1 MPPFTADLDPEI
13 PAVQDVLGGTCPLA
27 PMQICLLWAARQ
39 EKIISPLAFTV
50 YVAAHEVK
58 FWRCKTEPGQTYRY
72 TPYGFQRADV
82 NRLLPDVP
90 AAKIAKA
97 FDELEAI
104 HLLTIAESGIWF
116 AETLNEVSV
125 PERVKQRALT
135 MFHQLHPDTREKRIN
150 IPRRLLKLIIH
161 CGRRIVRTA
170 TLFGLL
176 LTTML
181 TKRTTRYEGYKGCC
195 KAEWI
200 GTLFGVNA
208 KRVNRERA
216 KLIEEGWFTREPT
229 TPQARK
235 KFGQWVRLT
244 LAPSQPTPEAVE
256 NPTSDTPKVQPQ
268 NPDSDTKVQPLLNP
282 SLSSDEEIMN
292 NQTLSAQE
300 PEAGAC
306 QSNNLDEPTWIDIQL
321 IDLRQ
326 DARSEALWQEAI
338 QRGHLKHTQPDRIN
352 FFAAIAHALR
362 VAKHNACGLLR
373 TVVEQ
378 RHWHFLSQADEYNA
392 MERLRRCTDAHET
405 NATRWMHTNSFFSMH
420 ADRSA
425 EVNEQ
430 PALSEDAR
438 IVQTVTADLQRAG
451 VKSDVFRIVQRHGH
465 LRDWDQERWLQA
477 EQELAQARL
486 LQARRRYQAMSR
498 TSVQQVM
505 GEGVHEDEPPD
516 DGVGTV

>member
-1 MPPFTADLDPEI
+1 MPLTTVDLGPEI
-13 PAVQDVLGGTCPLA
+13 PAAQDILGGTCPLA

-58 FWRCKTEPGQTYRY
+58 FWRCKTEPGQTYRF

-97 FDELEAI
+97 FDALEAI
-104 HLLTIAESGIWF
+104 HLLTISESGIWF

-125 PERVKQRALT
+125 PERVTHRALT
-135 MFHQLHPDTREKRIN
+135 MFHQLHPDTRDKLIN
-150 IPRRLLKLIIH
+150 IPRRLLKLIIQ

-181 TKRTTRYEGYKGCC
+181 TKRISRYEGYKGCC

-200 GTLFGVNA
+200 GTLFGVNT

-229 TPQARK
+229 TPRTRK
-235 KFGQWVRLT
+235 KFGQWVRLNF
-244 LAPSQPTPEAVE
+244 APAQPTPEPVE
-256 NPTSDTPKVQPQ
+256 NPTPDTPKVQPQ

-282 SLSSDEEIMN
+282 SLSSSEEILK
-292 NQTLSAQE
+292 NQTLPADA

-306 QSNNLDEPTWIDIQL
+306 QPNHLDEPTWTNMQL
-321 IDLRQ
+321 NDLRQ
-326 DARSEALWQEAI
+326 DDRSEALRQQAI
-338 QRGHLKHTQPDRIN
+338 QRGHLKNTQADRIN

-378 RHWHFLSQADEYNA
+378 GHWHFLSQADEYNA
-392 MERLRRCTDAHET
+392 MERLRRCADAHET
-405 NATRWMHTNSFFSMH
+405 KATQWRHTNSFFSMH
-420 ADRSA
+420 ADTRA
-425 EVNEQ
+425 DVNEQ
-430 PALSEDAR
+430 PALSEDALT
-438 IVQTVTADLQRAG
+438 VQTLTADLQG
-451 VKSDVFRIVQRHGH
+451 VVVKSDVFRTVKMHGY
-465 LRDWDQERWLQA
+465 LRDWDQERWGRA
-477 EQELAQARL
+477 EQELTQARL
-486 LQARRRYQAMSR
+486 LQATRRYRAMGI
-498 TSVQQVM
+498 TNIQEVF
-505 GEGVHEDEPPD
+505 GEGLYEDELPD
-516 DGVGTV
+516 DGDCSV

>member
-1 MPPFTADLDPEI
+1 
-13 PAVQDVLGGTCPLA
+13 
-27 PMQICLLWAARQ
+27 MQICLLWAARQ
-39 EKIISPLAFTV
+39 EKIISPLAFSV

-58 FWRCKTEPGQTYRY
+58 FWRCKTESGRTYRY

-90 AAKIAKA
+90 AAKIARA
-97 FDELEAI
+97 FNELEALN
-104 HLLTIAESGIWF
+104 LLTLADTGIWF

-125 PERVKQRALT
+125 HERVKQRALS
-135 MFHQLHPDTREKRIN
+135 MFNQLHPDTRERIIK
-150 IPRRLLKLIIH
+150 IPRRLLKLIIQ
-161 CGRRIVRTA
+161 CGRRIVRMA

-200 GTLFGVNA
+200 GKLFGVNA
-208 KRVNRERA
+208 KRVNLERA
-216 KLIEEGWFTREPT
+216 RLIEEGWFTREPT
-229 TPQARK
+229 TPRARK

-244 LAPSQPTPEAVE
+244 LAPAQPTPEAVE
-256 NPTSDTPKVQPQ
+256 NPTPDTPKVQPQ

-282 SLSSDEEIMN
+282 SLSSSEEILN
-292 NQTLSAQE
+292 NQTLSAQD

-306 QSNNLDEPTWIDIQL
+306 QPNHLQEPIWTDIQL
-321 IDLRQ
+321 NDLRH
-326 DARSEALWQEAI
+326 DARSEALRQQAI
-338 QRGHLKHTQPDRIN
+338 QRGHLKNTQPDRIN

-362 VAKHNACGLLR
+362 VAKHNPCGLLR

-378 RHWHFLSQADEYNA
+378 GHWHYLTQADEYNA
-392 MERLRRCTDAHET
+392 IQRLRRLAEAHET
-405 NATRWMHTNSFFSMH
+405 KATQWMHTNLSHTMH

-430 PALSEDAR
+430 PALSDDAL
-438 IVQTVTADLQRAG
+438 IVQTVTADLQWAG
-451 VKSDVFRIVQRHGH
+451 VTSDVFRTVKRHGY
-465 LRDWDQERWLQA
+465 LPDWDQSRWRQA
-477 EQELAQARL
+477 EEELAQAHL
-486 LQARRRYQAMSR
+486 LQATRRYQAMTR

-505 GEGVHEDEPPD
+505 GEGVDEDEPPD
-516 DGVGTV
+516 ED